1 MDSRDV
7 VEQKGYRLQ
16 DLTPEYQM
24 YIQGMRK
31 LLEDFQLYYVF
42 DDNEED
48 EIIDKLKEQIAT
60 EVIEDIYGW
69 LESVIYEYW
78 IGAADAEAL

>member
-1 MDSRDV
+1 MDYRDV

-16 DLTPEYQM
+16 DLTPEHQM